1 MSASTPR
8 VSRVRLEHLKSELS
22 GRDLAI
28 LGQVAELKL
37 MSGRHI
43 EAVHFPLLD
52 HATVE
57 AGARACRRVLARLVR
72 DRLLVRLQRQ
82 VGGLRGGS
90 AGFVYGL
97 AELGQ
102 RVLNMDGPRKR
113 FREPSATF
121 VAHTLAISQLVV
133 DLIDRQATKD
143 LELLQLQPEPR
154 CWRTFTGMRGQS
166 VLRPDLFVALASG
179 EYEYRW
185 FVEIDLGT
193 ETMPRRLIK
202 CAQYQSYF
210 QSGSEQAD
218 HGIFP
223 KIVWSMPNKE
233 LADALRVR
241 IQRSSSLT
249 TELFMVTTPE
259 HLLDTLRGG
268 KS

>member
-1 MSASTPR
+1 MNATSPR
-8 VSRVRLEHLKSELS
+8 VSQVQLEQLRAQLS

-37 MSGRHI
+37 MSGAQI

-52 HATVE
+52 HASAD

-72 DRLLVRLQRQ
+72 ERLLIRLQRQ

-102 RVLNMDGPRKR
+102 RVLNIGGSRKR

-121 VAHTLAISQLVV
+121 VTHTLAISQLVV
-133 DLIDRQATKD
+133 DLIDRQASTE

-154 CWRTFTGMRGQS
+154 CWRAFTGVRGHA
-166 VLRPDLFVALASG
+166 VLRPDLFVAIGAG

-210 QSGSEQAD
+210 QSGSEQAE
-218 HGIFP
+218 HCIFP
-223 KIVWSMPNKE
+223 KIVWSMPNEE
-233 LADALRVR
+233 LADTLGGR
-241 IQRSSSLT
+241 IQRSTSLT
-249 TELFMVTTPE
+249 NDLFVVTTPDR
-259 HLLDTLRGG
+259 LLGTLQGA
-268 KS
+268 ST

>member
-1 MSASTPR
+1 MSSSTPR
-8 VSRVRLEHLKSELS
+8 VSRVRLEQIRSELS

-37 MSGRHI
+37 MSGGQI

-57 AGARACRRVLARLVR
+57 AAARAGRRVLARLVR
-72 DRLLVRLQRQ
+72 DRLLVRLHRQ

-102 RVLNMDGPRKR
+102 RVLNIDGPRKR

-133 DLIDRQATKD
+133 DLIDRQAAKD

-154 CWRTFTGMRGQS
+154 CWRGFTGPRGHS
-166 VLRPDLFVALASG
+166 VLRPDLFVALASS

-193 ETMPRRLIK
+193 ETMPRRMIK

-223 KIVWSMPNKE
+223 KIVWSMPSEE
-233 LADALRVR
+233 LANTLRAR
-241 IQRSSSLT
+241 IERSSSLT
-249 TELFMVTTPE
+249 NDLFVVTTPE
-259 HLLDTLRGG
+259 RLLNMLRGDQ
-268 KS
+268 S

>member
-1 MSASTPR
+1 MSASSPR
-8 VSRVRLEHLKSELS
+8 VSRVRLEQLRSELS

-37 MSGRHI
+37 MSGAQV

-52 HATVE
+52 HATVG

-72 DRLLVRLQRQ
+72 DRMLVRLQRQ

-90 AGFVYGL
+90 AGFVYAL

-102 RVLNMDGPRKR
+102 RVLNIDGPRKR

-121 VAHTLAISQLVV
+121 VTHTLAISQLVV
-133 DLIDRQATKD
+133 DLIDRQAAKD

-154 CWRTFTGMRGQS
+154 CWRSFTGSRGYT
-166 VLRPDLFVALASG
+166 VLRPDLFVALGSG

-185 FVEIDLGT
+185 LVEIDLGT
-193 ETMPRRLIK
+193 ETMPRRLNK

-210 QSGSEQAD
+210 QSGNEQAD

-223 KIVWSMPNKE
+223 KIVWSMPTKE
-233 LADALRVR
+233 LADTLRAR
-241 IQRSSSLT
+241 IERSSSLT
-249 TELFMVTTPE
+249 NELFVVTTPE
-259 HLLDTLRGG
+259 HLLDTLQGAE
-268 KS
+268 S